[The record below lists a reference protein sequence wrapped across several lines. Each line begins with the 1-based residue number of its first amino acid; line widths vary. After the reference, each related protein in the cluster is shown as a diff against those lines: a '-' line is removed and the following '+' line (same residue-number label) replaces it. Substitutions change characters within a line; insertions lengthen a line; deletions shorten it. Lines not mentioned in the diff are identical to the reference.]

1 MLGAE
6 GPPVPSKLAVLTGF
20 YFMLPP
26 CSGLSR
32 ILLALPLFS
41 VSLFREFCGLEL
53 DLLLTS
59 RASDVIL
66 SSAGL
71 KSCLSVEN

>member
-26 CSGLSR
+26 CFGLSR

-41 VSLFREFCGLEL
+41 VSL
-53 DLLLTS
+53 
-59 RASDVIL
+59 
-66 SSAGL
+66 SSVNFVG
-71 KSCLSVEN
+71 SN